1 MLPFLRLFPTETKR
15 IKEFYLKLFESF
27 SKNPEF
33 QGVVRQKYGWNV
45 IQQTLFLNIVVLCD
59 KRNNWNDSMQYR
71 AYMYS
76 RICKP
81 VRVN

>member
-45 IQQTLFLNIVVLCD
+45 IQPTQFLNIVIID
-59 KRNNWNDSMQYR
+59 EKQNNWNTYMQRR
-71 AYMYS
+71 AVMYS
-76 RICKP
+76 LI
-81 VRVN
+81 N